1 MAGNATAC
9 QPQLGG
15 HCDAGSSAYSPWQ
28 PLLQYLDTR
37 TAICA
42 IVLACVL
49 YEQIRLQLKK
59 QWLPGP
65 LVVIPFLG
73 SALQMV
79 YDPTTFWDNQ
89 VPWRVKCCPR

>member
-1 MAGNATAC
+1 MARNATVCEA
-9 QPQLGG
+9 QLGG
-15 HCDAGSSAYSPWQ
+15 YCEAGGGTSSPWH

-37 TAICA
+37 TVICA
-42 IVLACVL
+42 IVLGCVL
-49 YEQIRLQLKK
+49 YEQVRLQLKK

-89 VPWRVKCCPR
+89 VPCATV